1 MSTSHP
7 ALRDLR
13 EVADGVHVA
22 TAEIWTTT
30 TTVVATPDGRALV
43 VDPGVTVDEVESLA
57 ATIAHRGWRV
67 TAGFSTH
74 PHWDHVLWSRALGDV
89 PRWASPTAA
98 RAQERSLAED
108 LVKVERAAPGHDLTL
123 FGRLT
128 PLVAPE
134 TRGSGPGGSRPGGV
148 LGVTSLPWPERPGR
162 ATGSGLGD
170 AGAASGLG
178 GAGAA
183 PADGPVAL
191 VVEHQAHAPGH
202 AALVLPGAGVVVVGD
217 MLSDIE
223 VPLLDLDSP
232 DPLGDYRAGLDTL
245 ESAVSEHGLHTLVPG
260 HGSVCTGS
268 DAIWERF
275 GADRAYLD
283 ALEAAAA
290 MPSAAPSDVAED
302 DTELDAL
309 DPRVTG
315 EWVVGEHRKQLAHLR
330 RAHAG

>member
-13 EVADGVHVA
+13 EIADGVHVA

-30 TTVVATPDGRALV
+30 TTVVVSSDGRALV
-43 VDPGVTVDEVESLA
+43 VDPGVTVEEVESLA
-57 ATIAHRGWRV
+57 ATIGRRGWRV

-108 LVKVERAAPGHDLTL
+108 LVKVEREAPGHDLSL
-123 FGRLT
+123 FGGITAWPAPGTGEFSDGRSPDALRMPWPEHQGRGT
-128 PLVAPE
+128 P
-134 TRGSGPGGSRPGGV
+134 SGPGQGV
-148 LGVTSLPWPERPGR
+148 G
-162 ATGSGLGD
+162 GD
-170 AGAASGLG
+170 AARE
-178 GAGAA
+178 
-183 PADGPVAL
+183 PIAL

-202 AALVLPGAGVVVVGD
+202 AALVLPGVGVILVGD

-223 VPLLDLDSP
+223 VPLLDLDSS
-232 DPLGDYRAGLDTL
+232 DPLGEYRAGLDAL
-245 ESAVSEHGLHTLVPG
+245 EAAVSEHGVHTLVPG

-290 MPSAAPSDVAED
+290 VPSAAQTDETAD
-302 DTELDAL
+302 GTQ
-309 DPRVTG
+309 DPRITG